1 MNQESL
7 LSVFE
12 TIFYFKMINMER
24 LNYNDKS
31 LILLIQKP
39 N

>member
-1 MNQESL
+1 MNKESL

-12 TIFYFKMINMER
+12 SIFYFKMINMER